1 MARST
6 ITVASFTEVTGPAPT
21 RGRTIRMEQKH
32 ENEEQPLVGTDPGW
46 RIPLL
51 LAQPS
56 KLHRDCQDGLR
67 DQCRAFQGVWAV
79 SARWWSTGVCSFSAR
94 QFVTCNR
101 ATLSSQLKASPVGDL
116 GASLMLLYRLQLS
129 G

>member
-67 DQCRAFQGVWAV
+67 DQCRAFQGMWAV
-79 SARWWSTGVCSFSAR
+79 SAAAAAHGPGGVGEGSLRSPPDTPE
-94 QFVTCNR
+94 QFIVQMLR
-101 ATLSSQLKASPVGDL
+101 L
-116 GASLMLLYRLQLS
+116 GIPA
-129 G
+129 GPDV